1 MFLPILQ
8 SIKYRLSDHERYFLH
23 KDGILD
29 EFSYRNRKLFYVG
42 SLTKN
47 KKTYKLATEFLPFD
61 IHIIKY

>member
-8 SIKYRLSDHERYFLH
+8 SIKYRLSDHERYFLR
-23 KDGILD
+23 KDRILD

-47 KKTYKLATEFLPFD
+47 KKN
-61 IHIIKY
+61 I